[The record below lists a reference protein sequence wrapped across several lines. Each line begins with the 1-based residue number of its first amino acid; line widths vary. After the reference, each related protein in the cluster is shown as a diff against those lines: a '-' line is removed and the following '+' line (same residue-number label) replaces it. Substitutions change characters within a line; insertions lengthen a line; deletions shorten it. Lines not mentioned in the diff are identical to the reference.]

1 MLANIFTKTIG
12 DRWRGMTVGGAT
24 VGLLMIFGMA
34 VYRDIDLG
42 IYTSLPEAFRTMMNI
57 PDGADAA
64 GLAYGAIYSSYGA
77 LTLAGLAISLGSGSI
92 AGEEREG
99 TIGLLLG
106 NPKSR
111 THVLASKA
119 TSMILLTS
127 FGALLLWAAGRI
139 APVLLDVSVTG
150 MRIEAL
156 IVHIFMASVF
166 FGFLALAIG
175 AWTGSRGMASGVSA
189 GVLALSFVAV
199 GLFPLI
205 DGWENVAKAFPWYYL
220 AGSLPLN
227 NGLGWSHLGVLGGGS
242 ALLAAIAVLGVNRR
256 DLKAQTV
263 GVSLVDRL
271 RSNPMTQKVFDRL
284 AGSTRVS
291 RIWIKTASE
300 HQGLTLVTGVLM
312 FTVMGV
318 MIGAMYPLMD
328 EALLDLSDQFPEAL
342 MAMVGGGDM
351 STAEGFFQVETF
363 GLVAPIAVMVV
374 TVVIAARALAGE
386 EASRTI
392 GLLLAN
398 PISRTTVL
406 LEKSVAMLISAIVV
420 GVATFAGVAAG
431 SLVGGLDMDMG
442 NIAATCALVTLLG
455 LAFGALAL
463 FLGAA
468 TGLARI
474 STYGTIGLALVMFIA
489 NAFLPLSDR
498 LAGYAKWSPFYYYL
512 SSDPLLNGM
521 HWGHAGVL
529 AAITVVLLGLAV
541 VAFQRR
547 DLRQT
552 S

>member
-1 MLANIFTKTIG
+1 MLANIFTKTTQ
-12 DRWRGMTVGGAT
+12 DRWRGMTIGGAT

-42 IYTSLPEAFRTMMNI
+42 IYTSLPEGFRTMMNI

-77 LTLAGLAISLGSGSI
+77 LTLAGIAISLGSGSI

-106 NPKSR
+106 NPRSR
-111 THVLASKA
+111 TQVLVSKA
-119 TSMILLTS
+119 ASMVLLTG
-127 FGALLLWAAGRI
+127 FGAGLLWGAGRL
-139 APVLLDVSVTG
+139 APILLDVSVTG

-156 IVHIFMASVF
+156 IVHMFMASIF
-166 FGFLALAIG
+166 FGFLAMALG
-175 AWTGSRGMASGVSA
+175 AWTGSRGVASGVSA
-189 GVLALSFVAV
+189 GVMILSFVAV

-227 NGLGWSHLGVLGGGS
+227 NGLGWSHLGVLGAGS
-242 ALLAAIAVLGVNRR
+242 AVLVIVSIFGVNRR
-256 DLKAQTV
+256 DLKSQSV

-300 HQGLTLVTGVLM
+300 HQGLTFVTAVFM
-312 FTVMGV
+312 FVVMGV
-318 MIGAMYPLMD
+318 MIGVMYPLMD

-363 GLVAPIAVMVV
+363 GLVAPIAAMIV
-374 TVVIAARALAGE
+374 TVVIGARALAGE
-386 EASRTI
+386 EANRTM

-406 LEKSVAMLISAIVV
+406 LEKTVAMVISAIVV
-420 GVATFAGVAAG
+420 GFATFAGVAAG
-431 SLVGGLDMDMG
+431 SLIGGLDMDMG

-455 LAFGALAL
+455 LVFGAFALAL
-463 FLGAA
+463 SAA
-468 TGLARI
+468 TGLVRI
-474 STYGTIGLALVMFIA
+474 ATSATIGVALVLFVA
-489 NAFLPLSDR
+489 NAFLPLSDS
-498 LAGYAKWSPFYYYL
+498 LASYARWSPFYYYL
-512 SSDPLLNGM
+512 SSDPLINGM
-521 HWGHAGVL
+521 DWGHAAVL
-529 AAITVVLLGLAV
+529 TVLTVVFLGLAV

>member
-12 DRWRGMTVGGAT
+12 DRWRGMTIGGAT

-111 THVLASKA
+111 THVLVSKA
-119 TSMILLTS
+119 VSMILLTG

-242 ALLAAIAVLGVNRR
+242 ALLAALAVLGVNRR

-271 RSNPMTQKVFDRL
+271 RANPMTQKVFDRL
-284 AGSTRVS
+284 AGSTCVS

-312 FTVMGV
+312 FAVMGV

-431 SLVGGLDMDMG
+431 SLVGGLDMDMA

-474 STYGTIGLALVMFIA
+474 ATYGTIGLALVMFIA

-529 AAITVVLLGLAV
+529 GAITVVLLGLAI